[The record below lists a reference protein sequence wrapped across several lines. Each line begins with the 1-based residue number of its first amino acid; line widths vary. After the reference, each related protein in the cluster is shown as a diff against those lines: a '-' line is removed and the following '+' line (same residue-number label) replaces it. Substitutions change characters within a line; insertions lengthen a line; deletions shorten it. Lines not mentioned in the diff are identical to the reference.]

1 MKISKI
7 ATDPFLVLIALV
19 VFVPAIFFAYSL
31 AHQHI
36 DGRDVKPAST
46 EQPDIDNSLDVSDQQ
61 SGSDGDDRSNG
72 QSQPATITQAE
83 QIAPSTQ
90 APLPTPAPVA
100 EKPVCNEAAKA
111 TAATNRNQ
119 QLTSENQ
126 LHEQQRVKLFLIST
140 VYRKYWD
147 EEVSRHQAVLQNI
160 EATYQAALA
169 AANC

>member
-1 MKISKI
+1 MKIPKI

-36 DGRDVKPAST
+36 DGRDVRPAAT
-46 EQPDIDNSLDVSDQQ
+46 EQLSTDSSLDIRDQQ
-61 SGSDGDDRSNG
+61 SESDADDDSGG
-72 QSQPATITQAE
+72 QPQPATITQAE
-83 QIAPSTQ
+83 QISPSTQ
-90 APLPTPAPVA
+90 APFPTPAPEA

-126 LHEQQRVKLFLIST
+126 LHEQQRVKLFLVST

-147 EEVSRHQAVLQNI
+147 EEVSRHQAALQNI
-160 EATYQAALA
+160 EATYQTALV